1 MMPEPFGQ
9 PIADEPSQMIDAS
22 VANSARIWNYWLG
35 GKDNYEIDRVVGDRI
50 ARGYPQIHSLARY
63 SRAFLGRA
71 VNFLA
76 TDVGIRQ
83 FLDVGSGLPA
93 ADNVHE
99 VARRAAADCRVVYV
113 DRDPLVLSHIRA
125 RLLDPADELVN
136 ALEADLARPELL
148 LSAAAEVLDLSQ
160 PVAVVLSNV
169 LGHLPSLDIARS
181 IVRRLLRPL
190 PAGSHLVVADSTN
203 VVDGTAVEA
212 AVKLWNDASS
222 MNYQLRS
229 PAEIELFFD
238 GLELLE
244 PGVVSCPQWRPQI
257 LAPDPVDEFCG
268 VGRKN

>member
-1 MMPEPFGQ
+1 VIPEPCDQ
-9 PIADEPSQMIDAS
+9 PIADEPAQAIDAS

-35 GKDNYEIDRVVGDRI
+35 GKDNYEVDRVVGDQI
-50 ARGYPQIHSLARY
+50 ARGYPQIVSVARY

-76 TDVGIRQ
+76 ADVGIRQ
-83 FLDVGSGLPA
+83 FLDIGSGLPV

-125 RLLDPADELVN
+125 RLLDPADELIN
-136 ALEADLARPELL
+136 GFEADLARPELI
-148 LSAAAEVLDLSQ
+148 LSAAAEYLDLTR

-169 LGHLPSLDIARS
+169 LGHSPSLDIARS

-203 VVDGTAVEA
+203 VVDGAAVDA
-212 AVKLWNDASS
+212 AVKLWNEAGSAA
-222 MNYQLRS
+222 YQLRS
-229 PAEIELFFD
+229 PAELELFFD

-244 PGVVSCPQWRPQI
+244 PGVVSCPQWRPRI